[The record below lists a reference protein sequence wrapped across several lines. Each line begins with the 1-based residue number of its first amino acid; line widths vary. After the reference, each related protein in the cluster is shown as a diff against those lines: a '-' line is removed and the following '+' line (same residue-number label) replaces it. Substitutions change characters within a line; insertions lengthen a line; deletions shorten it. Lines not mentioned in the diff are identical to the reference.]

1 MFHKNQSMSELP
13 TTNETQFCE
22 VGHQAF
28 KDLINTR
35 FNVPGDLVSTAKNI
49 YHFVRNEIKY
59 EDYSN
64 TKKGAFR
71 TLQEGEGNCCD
82 QAHLLVA
89 LLRTAGIPTYY
100 AHGTNH
106 WWAVPCID
114 KQYHCDPTNRNHQF
128 GNPNNNHG
136 GNHNRYSLHNS
147 LNH

>member
-1 MFHKNQSMSELP
+1 MELP

-28 KDLINTR
+28 KDLINSQ
-35 FNVPGDLVSTAKNI
+35 FAVPGDLVATARNI
-49 YHFVRNEIKY
+49 YLYVRDNISY

-64 TKKGAFR
+64 TRKGAYATLQQKKG
-71 TLQEGEGNCCD
+71 NCYD

-106 WWAVPCID
+106 WWTVPCID
-114 KQYHCDPTNRNHQF
+114 KQYHCDPTNKKHQF

-136 GNHNRYSLHNS
+136 GNHNKFSLHNS

>member
-1 MFHKNQSMSELP
+1 MTELP
-13 TTNETQFCE
+13 TTNGTQFCE
-22 VGHQAF
+22 VGHQVF
-28 KDLINTR
+28 KDLIERNFR
-35 FNVPGDLVSTAKNI
+35 VNGDLVATARNI
-49 YHFVRNEIKY
+49 YHFVRDEIKY

-64 TKKGAFR
+64 THKGAFK
-71 TLQEGEGNCCD
+71 TLQEKKGNCCD

-106 WWAVPCID
+106 WWTVPCID

-136 GNHNRYSLHNS
+136 GNHNRFSLHNS

>member
-49 YHFVRNEIKY
+49 YHFVRDEIKY

>member
-1 MFHKNQSMSELP
+1 MFYKYQSMSELP

-28 KDLINTR
+28 RDLINTR

-49 YHFVRNEIKY
+49 YHFVRDEIKY

-71 TLQEGEGNCCD
+71 TLQEGKGNCCD
-82 QAHLLVA
+82 QAHLLVV